1 MSDNRLDNIP
11 TQIQNLSD
19 ALNAIGLKSFVGKCN
34 WANGDN
40 GFVVHAGEEFLEF
53 HNDTQTKPKYTKDS
67 ILSFCF
73 NSSGKLL
80 EIETQSR
87 NIYIQEIFSENA
99 RLEKDGDL
107 V

>member
-1 MSDNRLDNIP
+1 MSDNRLDYIP

-19 ALNAIGLKSFVGKCN
+19 AFSAIGLKSFVGKCN
-34 WANGDN
+34 WANGEK
-40 GFVVHAGEEFLEF
+40 GFVVRAGEEFLEM
-53 HNDTQTKPKYTKDS
+53 HSDTQTKPTYIKDS

-73 NSSGKLL
+73 DSSGKLL
-80 EIETQSR
+80 EIETPSQ
-87 NIYIQEIFSENA
+87 NIDIQEIFAENA